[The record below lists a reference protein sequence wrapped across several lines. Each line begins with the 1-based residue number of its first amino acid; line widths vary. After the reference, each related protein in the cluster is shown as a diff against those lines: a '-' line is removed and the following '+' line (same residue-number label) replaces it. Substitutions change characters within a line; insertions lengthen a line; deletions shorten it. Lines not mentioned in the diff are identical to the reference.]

1 MSKTRKLFLVLLS
14 LCFAVAMSMS
24 FGIVGFAA
32 DETPVTVSAVETVA
46 SEYLNNGFTM
56 RVDLTTD
63 AEGLPNPLTVNGTA
77 RYFRNGASAALGTA
91 QSRNGSV
98 VKLYFKD
105 ATGLAFTN
113 GVSEAGDI
121 LVVDAGFSFS
131 NTSGTAYK
139 VAETLVYEFDGSEW
153 AESSLPDATVTS
165 VAGFTPSDGNS
176 GFPIRLDLNTS
187 VSVSLGNGATS
198 LVAETD

>member
-14 LCFAVAMSMS
+14 LCLAVALGVSV
-24 FGIVGFAA
+24 GVVGFAA

-46 SEYLNNGFTM
+46 SEFTGNEFTM

-63 AEGLPNPLTVNGTA
+63 AAGLPGGALTVNGTA
-77 RYFRNGASAALGTA
+77 RYFRNGASAALGAA

-113 GVSEAGDI
+113 GVSEVGDI

-139 VAETLVYEFDGSEW
+139 VEGNLSMNSTAPNGRNRPFRTRPSRALR
-153 AESSLPDATVTS
+153 ALRLRQATAVI
-165 VAGFTPSDGNS
+165 PSAC
-176 GFPIRLDLNTS
+176 T
-187 VSVSLGNGATS
+187 
-198 LVAETD
+198 